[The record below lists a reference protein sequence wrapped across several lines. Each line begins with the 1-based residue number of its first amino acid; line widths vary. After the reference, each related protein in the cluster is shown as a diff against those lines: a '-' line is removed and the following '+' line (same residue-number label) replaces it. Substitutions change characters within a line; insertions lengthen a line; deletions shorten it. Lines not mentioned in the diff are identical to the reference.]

1 MKNPTHY
8 GIHERDRWKC
18 LLREAM
24 PHEVVIGLGSNID
37 PEANLEQAVLEL
49 KSRFKVSKRSQW
61 TRTKPIGIQD
71 QPDFYNGALLME
83 TELEQQSLKKEL
95 KRIEDILGRD
105 RSLPKF
111 GPRTIDLDILIW
123 NKKVV
128 DEDYYERDF
137 LRKGVEEI
145 IPELELI

>member
-1 MKNPTHY
+1 
-8 GIHERDRWKC
+8 
-18 LLREAM
+18 M

-137 LRKGVEEI
+137 LRSGVEEI
-145 IPELELI
+145 IPDLKLT

>member
-1 MKNPTHY
+1 
-8 GIHERDRWKC
+8 
-18 LLREAM
+18 M

-128 DEDYYERDF
+128 DEDYYARDF

-145 IPELELI
+145 IPDLELI

>member
-1 MKNPTHY
+1 
-8 GIHERDRWKC
+8 
-18 LLREAM
+18 M
-24 PHEVVIGLGSNID
+24 PHEVVIGLGSNIN
-37 PEANLEQAVLEL
+37 PEANLEQAVKEL
-49 KSRFKVSKRSQW
+49 KARFKVSKQSQW

-83 TELEQQSLKKEL
+83 TDLEQKSLNLEL

-123 NKKVV
+123 DKKVV
-128 DEDYYERDF
+128 DKDYYERDF

-145 IPELELI
+145 IPEIELS

>member
-1 MKNPTHY
+1 
-8 GIHERDRWKC
+8 
-18 LLREAM
+18 M

-37 PEANLEQAVLEL
+37 PEANLEQAVQEL

-128 DEDYYERDF
+128 DEDYYKRDF

-145 IPELELI
+145 IPDLKLT

>member
-1 MKNPTHY
+1 
-8 GIHERDRWKC
+8 
-18 LLREAM
+18 M

-128 DEDYYERDF
+128 DKDYYERDF

-145 IPELELI
+145 IPNLKLT

>member
-1 MKNPTHY
+1 
-8 GIHERDRWKC
+8 
-18 LLREAM
+18 
-24 PHEVVIGLGSNID
+24 
-37 PEANLEQAVLEL
+37 
-49 KSRFKVSKRSQW
+49 
-61 TRTKPIGIQD
+61 
-71 QPDFYNGALLME
+71 ME
-83 TELEQQSLKKEL
+83 TEYEQQSLKKEL
-95 KRIEDILGRD
+95 KQIEDILGRD

-145 IPELELI
+145 IPDLKLT

>member
-1 MKNPTHY
+1 
-8 GIHERDRWKC
+8 
-18 LLREAM
+18 M

-37 PEANLEQAVLEL
+37 PEANLEQAVQEL

-128 DEDYYERDF
+128 DKDYYERDF

-145 IPELELI
+145 IPDLELV

>member
-1 MKNPTHY
+1 
-8 GIHERDRWKC
+8 
-18 LLREAM
+18 M

-37 PEANLEQAVLEL
+37 PEVNLEQAVLEL
-49 KSRFKVSKRSQW
+49 KSRFRVSKRSQW
-61 TRTKPIGIQD
+61 TQTKPIGIQD

-95 KRIEDILGRD
+95 KQIEDILGRD

-145 IPELELI
+145 ITDLELT

>member
-1 MKNPTHY
+1 
-8 GIHERDRWKC
+8 
-18 LLREAM
+18 M

-71 QPDFYNGALLME
+71 QPDFYNGALLLE

-145 IPELELI
+145 ISDLEST

>member
-1 MKNPTHY
+1 
-8 GIHERDRWKC
+8 
-18 LLREAM
+18 M

-37 PEANLEQAVLEL
+37 PEANLEQAVQEL

-128 DEDYYERDF
+128 DKDYYERDF

-145 IPELELI
+145 IPDLELI

>member
-1 MKNPTHY
+1 
-8 GIHERDRWKC
+8 
-18 LLREAM
+18 M

-37 PEANLEQAVLEL
+37 PEANLEQAVQEL

-61 TRTKPIGIQD
+61 TRTKPIGIQE
-71 QPDFYNGALLME
+71 QPDFYNGVLLME
-83 TELEQQSLKKEL
+83 TELEQQGLKKEL

-123 NKKVV
+123 DKKVV
-128 DEDYYERDF
+128 DEDFYERDF

-145 IPELELI
+145 ISDSELT

>member
-1 MKNPTHY
+1 
-8 GIHERDRWKC
+8 
-18 LLREAM
+18 M

-37 PEANLEQAVLEL
+37 PEANLEQAVQEL

-95 KRIEDILGRD
+95 KQIEDILGRD

-145 IPELELI
+145 IPDLKLT

>member
-1 MKNPTHY
+1 
-8 GIHERDRWKC
+8 
-18 LLREAM
+18 M

-37 PEANLEQAVLEL
+37 PEANLEQAVQEL

-145 IPELELI
+145 IPDLELV

>member
-1 MKNPTHY
+1 
-8 GIHERDRWKC
+8 
-18 LLREAM
+18 M

-37 PEANLEQAVLEL
+37 PEANLEQAVQEL

-145 IPELELI
+145 IPELKLI

>member
-1 MKNPTHY
+1 
-8 GIHERDRWKC
+8 
-18 LLREAM
+18 M

-61 TRTKPIGIQD
+61 TRTKPIGIQE

-145 IPELELI
+145 IPDLKLI

>member
-1 MKNPTHY
+1 
-8 GIHERDRWKC
+8 
-18 LLREAM
+18 M

-49 KSRFKVSKRSQW
+49 KSRFKVSKLSKW

-71 QPDFYNGALLME
+71 QPDFYNGALLLE

-145 IPELELI
+145 IPELKLT

>member
-1 MKNPTHY
+1 
-8 GIHERDRWKC
+8 
-18 LLREAM
+18 M
-24 PHEVVIGLGSNID
+24 PNEVVIGLGSNID
-37 PEANLEQAVLEL
+37 PEANLEQAVQELE
-49 KSRFKVSKRSQW
+49 SRFKVSKRRQW

-71 QPDFYNGALLME
+71 QPDFYNGALLLE

-128 DEDYYERDF
+128 DEDYYVRDF

-145 IPELELI
+145 IPDLKLT

>member
-1 MKNPTHY
+1 
-8 GIHERDRWKC
+8 
-18 LLREAM
+18 M

-37 PEANLEQAVLEL
+37 PEANLEQAVQEL

-61 TRTKPIGIQD
+61 TRTKPIGIKD

-95 KRIEDILGRD
+95 KRIEEILGRD

-145 IPELELI
+145 ISDLELA

>member
-1 MKNPTHY
+1 M
-8 GIHERDRWKC
+8 
-18 LLREAM
+18 A
-24 PHEVVIGLGSNID
+24 HEVVIGLGSNID

-95 KRIEDILGRD
+95 KQIEDILGRD

-128 DEDYYERDF
+128 DEDYYKRDF

-145 IPELELI
+145 IPDLELT

>member
-1 MKNPTHY
+1 
-8 GIHERDRWKC
+8 
-18 LLREAM
+18 M

-49 KSRFKVSKRSQW
+49 KSRFKVSKQSKW
-61 TRTKPIGIQD
+61 IRTKPIGIQD
-71 QPDFYNGALLME
+71 QPDFYNGALLLE

-145 IPELELI
+145 IPDLKLT

>member
-1 MKNPTHY
+1 
-8 GIHERDRWKC
+8 
-18 LLREAM
+18 M

-71 QPDFYNGALLME
+71 QPDFYNGALLLE

-95 KRIEDILGRD
+95 KRIEDLMGRD

-128 DEDYYERDF
+128 DKDYYEREF

-145 IPELELI
+145 MPNLELV

>member
-1 MKNPTHY
+1 
-8 GIHERDRWKC
+8 
-18 LLREAM
+18 M

-37 PEANLEQAVLEL
+37 PEANLEQAVQELE
-49 KSRFKVSKRSQW
+49 SRFKVSKRSRW

-145 IPELELI
+145 IPDLKLT

>member
-1 MKNPTHY
+1 
-8 GIHERDRWKC
+8 
-18 LLREAM
+18 M
-24 PHEVVIGLGSNID
+24 PHKVVIGLGSNID

-145 IPELELI
+145 ISDLELT

>member
-1 MKNPTHY
+1 
-8 GIHERDRWKC
+8 
-18 LLREAM
+18 M

-83 TELEQQSLKKEL
+83 TELEQQSLKMEL

-137 LRKGVEEI
+137 LRKGVKEI
-145 IPELELI
+145 IPDLELN

>member
-1 MKNPTHY
+1 
-8 GIHERDRWKC
+8 
-18 LLREAM
+18 M

-95 KRIEDILGRD
+95 KQIENILGRD

-145 IPELELI
+145 IPDLELT

>member
-1 MKNPTHY
+1 
-8 GIHERDRWKC
+8 
-18 LLREAM
+18 M

-83 TELEQQSLKKEL
+83 TELEQQKLKQEL
-95 KRIEDILGRD
+95 KLIEDFLGRD
-105 RSLPKF
+105 RNLPKF

-145 IPELELI
+145 IPDIELI

>member
-1 MKNPTHY
+1 M
-8 GIHERDRWKC
+8 
-18 LLREAM
+18 L
-24 PHEVVIGLGSNID
+24 HEVVIGLGSNID

-83 TELEQQSLKKEL
+83 TELEEQSLKKEL
-95 KRIEDILGRD
+95 KRIEDLLGRD

-128 DEDYYERDF
+128 DEDYFRRDF

-145 IPELELI
+145 IPNLELI

>member
-1 MKNPTHY
+1 
-8 GIHERDRWKC
+8 
-18 LLREAM
+18 M

-37 PEANLEQAVLEL
+37 PEANLEQAVQEL

-145 IPELELI
+145 IPDLKLTSPLDFG

>member
-1 MKNPTHY
+1 
-8 GIHERDRWKC
+8 
-18 LLREAM
+18 M

-37 PEANLEQAVLEL
+37 PEANLEQAVQEL

-95 KRIEDILGRD
+95 KQIEDILGRD

-137 LRKGVEEI
+137 LRKGVEEV
-145 IPELELI
+145 IPDLELNKSLDFS

>member
-1 MKNPTHY
+1 
-8 GIHERDRWKC
+8 
-18 LLREAM
+18 M

-37 PEANLEQAVLEL
+37 PEANLEQAVQEL

-95 KRIEDILGRD
+95 KLIEDILGRD

-145 IPELELI
+145 IPDLELT

>member
-1 MKNPTHY
+1 
-8 GIHERDRWKC
+8 
-18 LLREAM
+18 M

-37 PEANLEQAVLEL
+37 PEANLEQAVQELE
-49 KSRFKVSKRSQW
+49 SRFKVSKRSRW

-105 RSLPKF
+105 RNLPKF

-145 IPELELI
+145 IPDFKLT

>member
-1 MKNPTHY
+1 
-8 GIHERDRWKC
+8 
-18 LLREAM
+18 M

-37 PEANLEQAVLEL
+37 PEANLEQAVQEL
-49 KSRFKVSKRSQW
+49 KSRFKVSKRSKW

-128 DEDYYERDF
+128 DEDYHERDF

-145 IPELELI
+145 IPDLELV